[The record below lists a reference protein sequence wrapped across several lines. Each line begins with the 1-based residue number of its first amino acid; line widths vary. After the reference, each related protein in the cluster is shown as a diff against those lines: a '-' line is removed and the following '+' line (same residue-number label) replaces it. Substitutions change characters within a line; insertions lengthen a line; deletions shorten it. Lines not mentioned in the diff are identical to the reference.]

1 MSRSEPTDLRKNDLD
16 DDQTIEETFQ
26 ELRRKGFSR
35 LEAVRA
41 ILDVLDVSLT
51 EAKRILATTDTWG
64 DAREATESSQAP
76 SSPDLPPPAPG

>member
-26 ELRRKGFSR
+26 ELRRKGLSR
-35 LEAVRA
+35 LEAVRV
-41 ILDVLDVSLT
+41 ILDILDVSLT
-51 EAKRILATTDTWG
+51 EAKRILATTDTWRE
-64 DAREATESSQAP
+64 AREATESSQAP